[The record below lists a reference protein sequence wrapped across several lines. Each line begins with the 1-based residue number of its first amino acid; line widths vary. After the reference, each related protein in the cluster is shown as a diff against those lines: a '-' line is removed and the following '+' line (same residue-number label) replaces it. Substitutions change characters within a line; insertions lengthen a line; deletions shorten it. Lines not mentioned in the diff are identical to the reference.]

1 MQVNNNLLLDLSA
14 FSAGTWTLESWTSPS
29 LLQGCLGE
37 AVSLPTNTTNTTTSS
52 TSSIPTAT
60 TTTTS
65 TSTSTPTPSPFSLLS
80 FLYGTSA
87 VTSVAQQDL
96 VNGQSMRID
105 TSTANLPFTYPYGPG
120 TAMGNTPASIVA
132 LYEYGSNESVF
143 ISAPNSGIYT
153 IQSGSSSKT
162 YPVVKSQAPIGS
174 PIQIVA
180 VVWGLGLINNQ
191 TVNSQLYNAAMSSTN
206 FTWSNEFFGID
217 TWSGT
222 RKSGVIFYTDNT
234 GTLQYVTGIES
245 TQSSFPT
252 YGLIVDLFITG
263 PSDQTASAKSTFPV
277 GQNLVIQTN
286 NLIAP
291 FYDPWWGFHKSMV
304 LLFTYGTDT
313 RLWIGADTMGTVV
326 IQPGPLSLTPNT
338 YELPSY
344 PAPPASA
351 SVEILAVVWG
361 LTLITDPNVILN
373 LYSLAASGAQFQW
386 SNSIFGT
393 GQSTSGVTPLS
404 GAIIYKDANGNLQS
418 LAGKQTSYASP
429 TYASFPQNTCSQAA
443 CSYSNE
449 VIQCTTTSQQ
459 YLLTC
464 GPVAGVNMISEL
476 TYSSSTQCL
485 SACVANSGCTG
496 ASYWA
501 DPNSNGANCFLYSP
515 STSKRSL
522 DASYIPRRSAFE
534 SVYKSK
540 RDIGSASTYHDHSLK
555 WRRDNTTS
563 LSSANST
570 YDANDTMSEITVTD
584 TTGTLLINPNVNGSL
599 FVSVAADTTDLSPLT
614 NGTSLI
620 ADTTLNAVIGDDSSR
635 LLYYFPQIMS
645 QVGASRLRLGGW
657 GEIPVGAQ
665 LVTLVPFAVGS
676 DNLLVAMDTLG
687 NYFFPFMC
695 DLQGQLNKI
704 FLVQDTD
711 NGADILE
718 SPDLVYTV
726 TGGVTQNCTVLA
738 LTSQGL
744 SPSSS

>member
-1 MQVNNNLLLDLSA
+1 M
-14 FSAGTWTLESWTSPS
+14 PS
-29 LLQGCLGE
+29 
-37 AVSLPTNTTNTTTSS
+37 TNATNTTTSS
-52 TSSIPTAT
+52 ASAIPTAT

-65 TSTSTPTPSPFSLLS
+65 TSTPAPSAFSLLS

-87 VTSVAQQDL
+87 VTSVAQQNL

-105 TSTANLPFTYPYGPG
+105 TSSANLPFTYPYGPG

-132 LYEYGSNESVF
+132 LYEFGSNESVF
-143 ISAPNSGIYT
+143 ISAPNSGIFT
-153 IQSGSSSKT
+153 IQPDSSSQT

-191 TVNSQLYNAAMSSTN
+191 TVNSQLYNAAMSGTN

-217 TWSGT
+217 TWVGI

-234 GTLQYVTGIES
+234 GALQYVTGIES

-252 YGLIVDLFITG
+252 YGLTIDLFIDG
-263 PSDQTASAKSTFPV
+263 PSEQTASAKSTFMV
-277 GQNLVIQTN
+277 GQNIVIQTG
-286 NLIAP
+286 NLVAP
-291 FYDPWWGFHKSMV
+291 FYDPWWGFHKSLI
-304 LLFTYGTDT
+304 LLFNYGADT
-313 RLWIGADTMGTVV
+313 RLWIGSDAMGTVV
-326 IQPGPLSLTPNT
+326 IKPGPLSLSPNT

-351 SVEILAVVWG
+351 SVEIIAVVWG
-361 LTLITDPNVILN
+361 LTLITDPKVILN

-404 GAIIYKDANGNLQS
+404 GVIIYKDANGNLQS
-418 LAGKQTSYASP
+418 LTGKQTSYASP

-449 VIQCTTTSQQ
+449 VIQCTTTSRQ

-464 GPVAGVNMISEL
+464 GPVVGVNMISEL
-476 TYSSSTQCL
+476 TYSTSTQCL

-501 DPNSNGANCFLYSP
+501 DPDSNGTNCFLYSP
-515 STSKRSL
+515 SNSKRAL
-522 DASYIPRRSAFE
+522 DSSYTHRRSAFE
-534 SVYKSK
+534 PMYKSK
-540 RDIGSASTYHDHSLK
+540 RDIDSASAYHDQSLK
-555 WRRDNTTS
+555 WRRDNSTS
-563 LSSANST
+563 LSPANST
-570 YDANDTMSEITVTD
+570 YAANDTISDITVTD
-584 TTGTLLINPNVNGSL
+584 TTSTLLLNPTVNGSL

-614 NGTSLI
+614 NGTSLV

-635 LLYYFPQIMS
+635 LLYYFPQTMS
-645 QVGASRLRLGGW
+645 QVGASRLRLGAW
-657 GEIPVGAQ
+657 GEIPLGAQ

-695 DLQGQLNKI
+695 DLQGQLNKV

-711 NGADILE
+711 NGADVLE

-744 SPSSS
+744 SPLSL